1 MALSATIRWA
11 SDTGSHSGKTPV
23 FWDRMVILQPRRAF
37 QRMAN
42 VRRGRTFLSNKKFA
56 IRERRLWRA
65 SRRWKFGGIFG
76 SVLGRSKGGGVNER
90 ERQDLAERIAA
101 EERRLADE
109 REAPKARTKAIAGW
123 VTAVVIVLFSWWVWT
138 IQHP

>member
-1 MALSATIRWA
+1 
-11 SDTGSHSGKTPV
+11 
-23 FWDRMVILQPRRAF
+23 
-37 QRMAN
+37 
-42 VRRGRTFLSNKKFA
+42 
-56 IRERRLWRA
+56 
-65 SRRWKFGGIFG
+65 
-76 SVLGRSKGGGVNER
+76 VNER